1 MLPLS
6 LDPACSWH
14 FWILTA
20 LLVDSSEATDLAH
33 TSLLTS
39 FFWCHHCLLKL
50 MSFQPL
56 SVDVSF
62 SWYPYLWASLF
73 LETFFCWHSLL
84 STSHSL
90 DRVFAW
96 HHFLVS
102 CCFTLLFWDQIVS
115 FDTLCLDISFVL
127 SPFFILTSLS
137 FDIFV
142 PCEHNLS
149 CGLQDLHKA
158 LPVPQSLPK
167 VFPSTTSYYKACTK
181 YFPARLRT
189 TKLAQSTPQYYFVLQ
204 SLHKVL
210 PSTTSYYKACTKY
223 FPVLLHT
230 TKLSQ
235 STSQYYFLLQSL
247 HKVLPS
253 TASYCK
259 ACTKYFPVYNTSYCK
274 ACTKYFPVLL
284 RTTKLL
290 HTEALTQQSFYTQ
303 KLLHT
308 EALHTEKLLRSK
320 ALTHRRFWHTHKLLD
335 RVALSH
341 RSFHTEKLLDT
352 KAFAHASF
360 YTE

>member
-14 FWILTA
+14 VWILTA
-20 LLVDSSEATDLAH
+20 LLVDSFEGRGLAH
-33 TSLLTS
+33 SSLLTS
-39 FFWCHHCLLKL
+39 FFSCHRCLLKPML
-50 MSFQPL
+50 FQPL
-56 SVDVSF
+56 SVDASFSCHPCLWASF
-62 SWYPYLWASLF
+62 SWDLLLLTFSSLHISF
-73 LETFFCWHSLL
+73 SWQGFRLAPF
-84 STSHSL
+84 
-90 DRVFAW
+90 
-96 HHFLVS
+96 S
-102 CCFTLLFWDQIVS
+102 CFLLFHTIILRPNCFLWHLMS
-115 FDTLCLDISFVL
+115 WHLLCLESFFHSHISFFWHFRTL
-127 SPFFILTSLS
+127 RTQFILWTTGLAQS
-137 FDIFV
+137 
-142 PCEHNLS
+142 PS
-149 CGLQDLHKA
+149 CTTKPSQSISQYYFLL
-158 LPVPQSLPK
+158 QSLHE
-167 VFPSTTSYYKACTK
+167 VLPSTTSYYQACTK
-181 YFPARLRT
+181 YSPVLLRT
-189 TKLAQSTPQYYFVLQ
+189 TKLAQSTSQYYIVLQ
-204 SLHKVL
+204 S
-210 PSTTSYYKACTKY
+210 CTKY

-320 ALTHRRFWHTHKLLD
+320 ALTHRRFWHTHT
-335 RVALSH
+335 
-341 RSFHTEKLLDT
+341 SF
-352 KAFAHASF
+352 
-360 YTE
+360 